1 MRYNTKFAE
10 MIMIGIGDFYTVG
23 SYLPNFAEMKMKQ
36 SLTAK

>member
-1 MRYNTKFAE
+1 MRYCTQFAE
-10 MIMIGIGDFYTVG
+10 MIIIGIGHFYTIG